1 MEKNV
6 EYQQQ
11 DLSLE
16 TIVSNVM
23 QIPAIRVDRSTFLQK
38 TFQSDNV
45 DIQHILDVG
54 PVQAGIPREKLKA
67 IANRC
72 ILNLTSVSS
81 LASFVAGLP
90 GGLVMTLTVP
100 TDVMQYFGCTLYL
113 AQELAY
119 LYGEDDLFRDSCPY
133 PCSDNDQVQNWLILY
148 CGVMFGVTGA
158 TEGIRLLSAQISRV
172 ALKKLPQQALM
183 KSVWYPII
191 KQIGKVVGIKVTKN
205 TVAKGVSK
213 IIPVIGGI
221 VSGGLNFASMM
232 PMAKRL
238 QTALDSAHF
247 GYTEETMQA
256 DFNVISH
263 LNDIEPA
270 EKVSIKSKLSS
281 GIKNVGDNISGVFS
295 KHKSSTETQSLSS
308 PQASKDE
315 LFDTIKRLAELK
327 ELGAITQ
334 EEFDA
339 KKAELLSR
347 L

>member
-6 EYQQQ
+6 ECQQQ

-16 TIVSNVM
+16 TIVTNVLK
-23 QIPAIRVDRSTFLQK
+23 IPAIRVDRSTFLQK
-38 TFQSDNV
+38 TFQSENIN
-45 DIQHILDVG
+45 IQHILDVG
-54 PVQAGIPREKLKA
+54 PVQAGISREELKS
-67 IANRC
+67 IANKC
-72 ILNLTSVSS
+72 ILNRTSISS
-81 LASFVAGLP
+81 LASFATGLP
-90 GGLVMTLTVP
+90 GGLFMSVSIP
-100 TDVMQYFGCTLYL
+100 ADVVQYFGNALYL
-113 AQELAY
+113 AQQLAY
-119 LYGEDDLFRDSCPY
+119 LYGEEDLFNHTEPNA
-133 PCSDNDQVQNWLILY
+133 SDESVQNWFILY
-148 CGVMFGVTGA
+148 CGVMFGVAGA
-158 TEGIRLLSAQISRV
+158 TEGVRVLSSQIAKV
-172 ALKKLPQQALM
+172 TLKKLPQQALT
-183 KSVWYPII
+183 KTIWYPII
-191 KQIGKVVGIKVTKN
+191 KQIGKVVGVKVTKS

-213 IIPVIGGI
+213 VIPVIGGI

-247 GYTEETMQA
+247 GYTEEAMQA

-270 EKVSIKSKLSS
+270 EKLSIKSKLSS
-281 GIKNVGDNISGVFS
+281 GIKNVGVNISGVFS
-295 KHKSSTETQSLSS
+295 KHKATAETESLSI
-308 PQASKDE
+308 PQVSKDK

-334 EEFDA
+334 EEFDM